1 MSKQVER
8 TYDVVVIGGGFAGS
22 ATAFAAARNGAKTL
36 LIERINALGGAPA
49 TMAINPFMRYFTRI
63 PETGETLYLSRGIF
77 EELVTAMRDA
87 GEMIANRFNPEW
99 LKVVLN
105 RKLLDA
111 GADLLFNSYAISAER
126 EGDRVT
132 TVTVANKSGQMT
144 FGAKVFID
152 CTGDA
157 DVAALAGFPT
167 RLGRPS
173 DGLCQPMTLCFLIGG
188 VNHELFEKNT
198 DCIIPLWQAEQKKGY
213 IKNPMDTIM
222 VFQTTVPSVIRL
234 NATRVI
240 RRNPVDAWDVTQADI
255 EAREQEVELWEFL
268 RKFVPGCAD
277 CRILS
282 SAVQTGVRESRMIDG
297 EHILT
302 AEELVACT
310 RFDDC
315 IAAGNYDIDIHN
327 PEGSGTSHYFFPD
340 GQYYT
345 IPYRSLVPKNAE
357 NLLVAGRCISTTHEA
372 QASIRIM
379 PIVCT
384 LGEAAGTAA
393 ALAVRSGVSV
403 GRVDVPT
410 LQKTL
415 TDAGAFIGREG

>member
-1 MSKQVER
+1 MNKQTER

-22 ATAFAAARNGAKTL
+22 AAALAAARNGAKTL

-63 PETGETLYLSRGIF
+63 PGTGETLYLSRGIF
-77 EELVTAMRDA
+77 EELVTAMREA
-87 GEMIANRFNPEW
+87 GETRANHFNPEW

-105 RKLLDA
+105 RKLLGA
-111 GADLLFNSYAISAER
+111 GVELLFNSYAISAER
-126 EGDRVT
+126 EGNRVS

-157 DVAALAGFPT
+157 DVTALAGFPA
-167 RLGRPS
+167 RIGRPA
-173 DGLCQPMTLCFLIGG
+173 DGLCQPMTLCFLISG
-188 VNHELFEKNT
+188 VDSELFEQNQNN
-198 DCIIPLWQAEQKKGY
+198 IVPLWQAEQKKGY

-222 VFQTTVPSVIRL
+222 VFPTTLPSIIQL

-240 RRNPVDAWDVTQADI
+240 HRNPVNAWDLTQADI

-282 SAVQTGVRESRMIDG
+282 SAIQTGVRESRMIDG
-297 EHILT
+297 EHILS
-302 AEELVACT
+302 AEELIACT
-310 RFDDC
+310 RFDDR

-327 PEGSGTSHYFFPD
+327 PDGAGTSHHFFPD
-340 GQYYT
+340 GEYYT
-345 IPYRSLVPKNAE
+345 IPYRSLLPKDAE

-393 ALAVRSGVSV
+393 ALAVKSGRAA
-403 GRVDVPT
+403 GKVDVSA

-415 TDAGAFIGREG
+415 TDAGAFIG